1 MPVPES
7 SWLTDAGRAGERG
20 LSGRGASLTWM
31 FEVYYLP
38 PTDPSR
44 EARIAE
50 IVTACNGRLDYKE
63 APELDGNH
71 NVCLTYEFESL
82 PDAEKAMT
90 ELQAKGEYVEGPQ
103 QYS

>member
-1 MPVPES
+1 M
-7 SWLTDAGRAGERG
+7 
-20 LSGRGASLTWM
+20 
-31 FEVYYLP
+31 
-38 PTDPSR
+38 
-44 EARIAE
+44 
-50 IVTACNGRLDYKE
+50 TACNGRLDYKE